1 MNDMGCILSEYK
13 DMVTRE
19 RRLRDE
25 IARQEAALA
34 ALEENNNTDEEE
46 VSETIEENILERYP
60 QVAEEL
66 RRIAN
71 RENL

>member
-1 MNDMGCILSEYK
+1 MEVKEFLNNPD
-13 DMVTRE
+13 
-19 RRLRDE
+19 RDE

-46 VSETIEENILERYP
+46 VSQAIYD
-60 QVAEEL
+60 VAQEL
-66 RRIAN
+66 RNIAN